1 MSSIPLEIA
10 TIRPAPSLH
19 IVFKKIEKNCSEKLC
34 MDLCKDYLGAP
45 IDFVES
51 KHLISENFSLNK

>member
-34 MDLCKDYLGAP
+34 MDLCKDYLGALL
-45 IDFVES
+45 DFVES
-51 KHLISENFSLNK
+51 KPLISEECSTSK